1 MPTNVPDLTFTATG
15 FVAPTESAILSG
27 VQQDQMAALGA
38 GLTTGLSTPQGQL
51 AQSQA
56 AIIGNKNNQLLAV
69 FNGVDPA
76 FASGRMQDAIGRIW
90 YLKRLPAQPTVVS
103 ATCYGRTGTVIPV
116 NAQAVDQGG
125 NIYYCATSGTIP
137 AGGSIV
143 LPFACAIVGP
153 TACPIGFLNGIYKA
167 IPGWDSINNLVAGVA
182 GALVESRYAFEAR
195 RQQSVANN
203 AQGSSAA
210 ILAAVLGLP
219 GVLDAYVIDNPTSS
233 PSSVGGQTIGANSVY
248 CAAYGGSAA
257 AIAKAIWTKKG
268 TGAGTTGNTAVTV
281 YDDGS
286 GYQAPLPSYVI
297 NFEIP
302 TPTPI
307 LFAISMQNNTGVPPN
322 ATTLIQSAV
331 MASFVGADGGPRA
344 RIGAYILASRF
355 YQNIA
360 ALGPWAVVYSVQI
373 GTSVANQ
380 SSVLMPINQVPTI
393 TATNISV
400 NYI

>member
-1 MPTNVPDLTFTATG
+1 MPTNVPALAFTSTG
-15 FVAPTESAILSG
+15 FVAPAESAILAG

-51 AQSQA
+51 AQSQT
-56 AIIGNKNNQLLAV
+56 AIIGNSNNQQIAL

-90 YLKRLPAQPTVVS
+90 YLKRRPAQPTVVS
-103 ATCYGRTGTVIPV
+103 ATCYGRTNAIIPV
-116 NAQAVDQGG
+116 NAQAVDQAG

-137 AGGSIV
+137 VGGSIV

-153 TACPIGFLNGIYKA
+153 TACPIGFLNRIYKA

-182 GALVESRYAFEAR
+182 GTLVESRYAFEER

-203 AQGSSAA
+203 AQGSTQA
-210 ILAAVLGLP
+210 IQAAVLGLP
-219 GVLDAYVIDNPTSS
+219 GVLDAYTIDNPTSS
-233 PSSVGGQTIGANSVY
+233 PASIGGVTIGANAVY
-248 CAAYGGSAA
+248 CAAYGGSSA
-257 AIAKAIWTKKG
+257 AIAKAIWTKKSP
-268 TGAGTTGNTAVTV
+268 GAPTTGNTAVIV

-286 GYQAPLPSYVI
+286 GYQAPLPSYTI
-297 NFEIP
+297 NFQIP
-302 TPTPI
+302 TPTPV
-307 LFAISMQNNTGVPPN
+307 LFAVSMQNNTGVPPN
-322 ATTLIQSAV
+322 ATVLIQSAV
-331 MASFVGADGGPRA
+331 MSSFAGADGGPRA
-344 RIGAYILASRF
+344 RIGAWILASRF

-380 SSVLMPINQVPTI
+380 TAILMQINQVPTI
-393 TATNISV
+393 TATNIAV
-400 NYI
+400 TYT